1 MHGAGRVNIRFRL
14 FRYLP
19 FYLSKPIHLHCNSIG
34 WFLVNLISG
43 ILIHLNLSFTFIE
56 ASQMI
61 FVGQI

>member
-1 MHGAGRVNIRFRL
+1 MHGAERVNIGFQL

-19 FYLSKPIHLHCNSIG
+19 FYLSKPIHLNPY
-34 WFLVNLISG
+34 